1 MMCCFTFS
9 VTAMQAPCLME
20 RTEHSRRFI
29 PSLVQSRPRRY
40 HPYGVLG
47 QYMDGYPTY
56 QEFGTFPTSKVFRLN
71 TVIDTSIPP
80 LPKGPF
86 ACPGMPIGSVGF
98 RSVSGV

>member
-47 QYMDGYPTY
+47 QYMDGYPTS
-56 QEFGTFPTSKVFRLN
+56 QDLEEGNRRWAQRLPIQRHRKTPTMAKI
-71 TVIDTSIPP
+71 TIIKIDDA
-80 LPKGPF
+80 G
-86 ACPGMPIGSVGF
+86 
-98 RSVSGV
+98 R